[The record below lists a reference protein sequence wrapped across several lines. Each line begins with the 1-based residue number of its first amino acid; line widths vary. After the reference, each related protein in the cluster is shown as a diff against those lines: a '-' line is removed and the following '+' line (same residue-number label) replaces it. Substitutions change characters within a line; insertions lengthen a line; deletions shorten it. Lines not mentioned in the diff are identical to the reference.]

1 MMSKDDP
8 VVQRVRSVRR
18 EIAAGCGHDPH
29 ALVEWAKKIE
39 AEFPGRLR
47 GYEGDRRKPRP

>member
-1 MMSKDDP
+1 MSKDDP
-8 VVQRVRSVRR
+8 VVQRVRSARR

-39 AEFPGRLR
+39 AEYPGRLR
-47 GYEGDRRKPRP
+47 GYEGDRRKPCP